1 MKKIKIKQGTRA
13 WENAKETR
21 IGSSEVFDLVRYY
34 ASDSELYN
42 CGIDAKKFKEELPF
56 VSTWALYHKI
66 LNDNVYQKAILD
78 PSLAEYG
85 LAMEHYGLK
94 VLQEGRQL
102 RLKKGEVFI
111 SDKLIAS
118 LDISGISEDIDIK
131 PFDYGNGSVPLC
143 RKFVCEQKTISPF
156 KDHLPLK
163 YIIQAQYQI
172 SMSKASFFI
181 LQAMILENDTPFER
195 GKIVSL
201 ANSNK
206 KKFYEYVKDRVK
218 VQHIYFAHNE
228 ALSRLITIC
237 INRFFKDVESRKEPT
252 PYLQIDSARNIIISV
267 RQNSFYNPDLIKEYD
282 LTDYIEKKKAVD
294 DAERNKKEAMQKII
308 NFAME
313 NNCSRFVC
321 KSGYTA
327 SFSSDGKFLIKPPK
341 ETLNEN

>member
-21 IGSSEVFDLVRYY
+21 IGSSEVFDIVRYY
-34 ASDSELYN
+34 ATDTELYN
-42 CGIDAKKFKEELPF
+42 CGLDAKKFKEEVPF
-56 VSTWALYHKI
+56 VSTWALYHKM
-66 LNDNVYQKAILD
+66 LNDGVYQKAILE

-85 LAMEHYGLK
+85 LAMEIYGLH
-94 VLQEGRQL
+94 VLQEEREL

-131 PFDYGNGSVPLC
+131 PFDYGNGNVPLC

-172 SMSKASFFI
+172 TMSKASFFI

-201 ANSNK
+201 ANTNK
-206 KKFYEYVKDRVK
+206 KKFFEHVKNKVK

-228 ALSRLITIC
+228 ALSRLIMLC
-237 INRFFKDVESRKEPT
+237 INRFFEDVENRKEPT
-252 PYLQIDSARNIIISV
+252 PYIQVDSARNILISV
-267 RQNSFYNPDLIKEYD
+267 RQNSFYNPDLIKEID
-282 LTDYIEKKKAVD
+282 LTEYVEKKKASD
-294 DAERNKKEAMQKII
+294 EAEKAKKEALQKII
-308 NFAME
+308 EVAMT

-327 SFSSDGKFLIKPPK
+327 SFSSDGKFLLKPPK
-341 ETLNEN
+341 EQYYEN